1 MFIFLTC
8 CNLWLARNEWTFQN
22 QSQSQHSLVYFV
34 QAATKFYFL
43 AGTAKRTQVR
53 LPHIIRWHVSP
64 NPYIKINTDGSALGN
79 PSIAGVGGIL
89 RDHLGQWISDFSLHV
104 GLATNNM
111 TELAAVRQGLAMT
124 WNMGVKYIQLELD
137 SKMILTWLTN
147 HNASYPTN
155 IMPLICYCRSL
166 LD

>member
-1 MFIFLTC
+1 MQWRMLLSCPISSLGMFIFLTC

-22 QSQSQHSLVYFV
+22 QSQSQHSLIYFM
-34 QAATKFYFL
+34 QAAMKFYFL

-53 LPHIIRWHVSP
+53 LPHIIWWHVSP

-79 PSIAGVGGIL
+79 P
-89 RDHLGQWISDFSLHV
+89 
-104 GLATNNM
+104 NM
-111 TELAAVRQGLAMT
+111 AELAAVRQGLAMI

-137 SKMILTWLTN
+137 SKVVFTWLTN

-155 IMPLICYCRSL
+155 MMSLICYCRSL